1 MVHEREFEGTKYR
14 IKKSIEV
21 QLKCIFKNWEKN
33 MLARSHT
40 RPGIGVERCPTSMFK
55 VTLVYQQT

>member
-1 MVHEREFEGTKYR
+1 MNGSLKGQSIEL
-14 IKKSIEV
+14 KSIEV